1 MVILFFVGIVEMI
14 IIAAWTKLV
23 SDNKV
28 WSSGAV
34 TLINIVTWY
43 YVLQTILEDIGNWR
57 LIAVYA
63 VGCAI
68 GTMITTWY
76 FQKQEQKQEKAV
88 IAAQTA
94 SLEF

>member
-1 MVILFFVGIVEMI
+1 MTLFFVGIVEMI

-23 SDNKV
+23 SDNKI
-28 WSSGAV
+28 WSSGVV

-63 VGCAI
+63 VGCAL
-68 GTMITTWY
+68 GTMATTWY
-76 FQKQEQKQEKAV
+76 FQVKEKKAETALQ
-88 IAAQTA
+88 AAPA
-94 SLEF
+94 SMES